1 MSDGTNVV
9 KYTSATIA
17 SGQTTSSEISC
28 DLVTNGEYQLHALEF
43 PAAMTGA
50 TITFTGSRTSGG
62 TFVTIKEVGGSS
74 NYTVTVTASSGVS
87 VDPRVFATW
96 PYIKLVSA
104 SAEGADR
111 TIVVHLREIE

>member
-1 MSDGTNVV
+1 MSDLTNVV
-9 KYTSATIA
+9 KYKNATIS
-17 SGQTTSSEISC
+17 SGQTTSAEISC
-28 DLVTNGEYQLHALEF
+28 DLVSSGEYQLHALEF

-62 TFVTIKEVGGSS
+62 TFVTLKEVGGAST
-74 NYTVTVTASSGVS
+74 YTVTVTASSGVS